1 MKAFDAEDI
10 STSVDKVVELCQQL
24 EESKDYDTALHALA
38 ALSCMKLIV
47 GEDKF
52 DGLPAFSRWLALA
65 NDIVK
70 KNEKKGIAQKKRDCC
85 ETNKSRKQAKSSSSL
100 DLITFYFILSY

>member
-10 STSVDKVVELCQQL
+10 STSVDKVVQMCQKL
-24 EESKDYDTALHALA
+24 EESKDYDTALQALA

-47 GEDKF
+47 GQDKF

-65 NDIVK
+65 NDIVWN
-70 KNEKKGIAQKKRDCC
+70 NEKKGQ
-85 ETNKSRKQAKSSSSL
+85 NK
-100 DLITFYFILSY
+100 

>member
-10 STSVDKVVELCQQL
+10 STSVDKVVQMCQKL
-24 EESKDYDTALHALA
+24 EETKDYATALQALA

-47 GEDKF
+47 GQDKF

-65 NDIVK
+65 NDIVN
-70 KNEKKGIAQKKRDCC
+70 KNEKKGQ
-85 ETNKSRKQAKSSSSL
+85 NK
-100 DLITFYFILSY
+100 

>member
-10 STSVDKVVELCQQL
+10 STSVDKVVEICQKL
-24 EESKDYDTALHALA
+24 EESKDYATALQALA

-47 GEDKF
+47 GQDKF

-70 KNEKKGIAQKKRDCC
+70 NNEKKGQSK
-85 ETNKSRKQAKSSSSL
+85 
-100 DLITFYFILSY
+100 

>member
-1 MKAFDAEDI
+1 MKKLFDAEDI

-24 EESKDYDTALHALA
+24 EEEKDYDTALQALA
-38 ALSCMKLIV
+38 ALSCMKLII
-47 GEDKF
+47 GENKF

-70 KNEKKGIAQKKRDCC
+70 KNEKKRESCC
-85 ETNKSRKQAKSSSSL
+85 ETNNEETNKKQQSL
-100 DLITFYFILSY
+100 LI

>member
-10 STSVDKVVELCQQL
+10 NTSVDKVVQLCQKL
-24 EESKDYDTALHALA
+24 EEEDYATALQALA

-47 GEDKF
+47 GQDKF
-52 DGLPAFSRWLALA
+52 DSLPAFSRWLALA

-70 KNEKKGIAQKKRDCC
+70 NNEKKRETAAKQTNEG
-85 ETNKSRKQAKSSSSL
+85 TNKKQQSL
-100 DLITFYFILSY
+100 LI

>member
-10 STSVDKVVELCQQL
+10 STSVDKVVELCQKL
-24 EESKDYDTALHALA
+24 EETKDYDTALHALA

-47 GEDKF
+47 GPDKF
-52 DGLPAFSRWLALA
+52 DSLPAFSRWLALA

-70 KNEKKGIAQKKRDCC
+70 KNEKKGQSK
-85 ETNKSRKQAKSSSSL
+85 
-100 DLITFYFILSY
+100 

>member
-1 MKAFDAEDI
+1 MKAFDTEDI
-10 STSVDKVVELCQQL
+10 STSVDKVVEICQKL
-24 EESKDYDTALHALA
+24 EESKDYATALQALA

-47 GEDKF
+47 GQDKF

-70 KNEKKGIAQKKRDCC
+70 NNEKKGQSK
-85 ETNKSRKQAKSSSSL
+85 
-100 DLITFYFILSY
+100 

>member
-10 STSVDKVVELCQQL
+10 STSVDKVVELCQKL
-24 EESKDYDTALHALA
+24 EESKDYATALQALA

-47 GEDKF
+47 GQYKF

-70 KNEKKGIAQKKRDCC
+70 KNENKGQSK
-85 ETNKSRKQAKSSSSL
+85 
-100 DLITFYFILSY
+100 

>member
-1 MKAFDAEDI
+1 MKTFDAEDI
-10 STSVDKVVELCQQL
+10 STSVDKVVDICQKL
-24 EESKDYDTALHALA
+24 EESKDYATALQALA

-47 GEDKF
+47 GQDKF

-70 KNEKKGIAQKKRDCC
+70 NNEKKGQSNED
-85 ETNKSRKQAKSSSSL
+85 
-100 DLITFYFILSY
+100 

>member
-10 STSVDKVVELCQQL
+10 STSVDRVVELCQKL
-24 EESKDYDTALHALA
+24 EEEKDYATALQALA

-47 GEDKF
+47 GQDKF
-52 DGLPAFSRWLALA
+52 DSLPAFSRWLALA

-70 KNEKKGIAQKKRDCC
+70 KNEKKGESK
-85 ETNKSRKQAKSSSSL
+85 
-100 DLITFYFILSY
+100 

>member
-10 STSVDKVVELCQQL
+10 STSVDKVVELCQKL
-24 EESKDYDTALHALA
+24 EETEDYDTALQALA
-38 ALSCMKLIV
+38 ALSCMKLII
-47 GEDKF
+47 GENKF

-70 KNEKKGIAQKKRDCC
+70 KNEKKGQ
-85 ETNKSRKQAKSSSSL
+85 SRFAGGPAGS
-100 DLITFYFILSY
+100 

>member
-24 EESKDYDTALHALA
+24 EESKDYDTALQALA
-38 ALSCMKLIV
+38 ALSCMKLII
-47 GEDKF
+47 GENKF
-52 DGLPAFSRWLALA
+52 DNLPAFSRWLALA

-70 KNEKKGIAQKKRDCC
+70 KNEKKRESCC
-85 ETNKSRKQAKSSSSL
+85 ETNNEETNKKQQ
-100 DLITFYFILSY
+100 LS

>member
-10 STSVDKVVELCQQL
+10 SASVDKVVELCQKL

-47 GEDKF
+47 GPDKF

-70 KNEKKGIAQKKRDCC
+70 KNEKKGIDQKKRDCC
-85 ETNKSRKQAKSSSSL
+85 ETNNEETNKKQQ
-100 DLITFYFILSY
+100 LS

>member
-10 STSVDKVVELCQQL
+10 STSVDKVVELCQKL
-24 EESKDYDTALHALA
+24 EESKDYDIALHALA

-70 KNEKKGIAQKKRDCC
+70 KNEKKGQSK
-85 ETNKSRKQAKSSSSL
+85 
-100 DLITFYFILSY
+100 

>member
-10 STSVDKVVELCQQL
+10 STSVDKVVEMCQKL
-24 EESKDYDTALHALA
+24 EETKDYDTALHALA

-47 GEDKF
+47 GQDKF

-70 KNEKKGIAQKKRDCC
+70 KNEKKGQSK
-85 ETNKSRKQAKSSSSL
+85 
-100 DLITFYFILSY
+100 

>member
-1 MKAFDAEDI
+1 MKAFDSEDI
-10 STSVDKVVELCQQL
+10 STSVDKVVELCQKL
-24 EESKDYDTALHALA
+24 EETEDYSTALQALA

-47 GEDKF
+47 GQDKF

-70 KNEKKGIAQKKRDCC
+70 KNEKKGQSK
-85 ETNKSRKQAKSSSSL
+85 
-100 DLITFYFILSY
+100 